1 MRKIIAIIL
10 LVAAA
15 AGLVYGIL
23 GVTQKTVKVKS
34 GSTVGVYSFEDNSFD
49 GPMAWSSGGGIF
61 AGFDDVKKLA
71 HSQRSRQMWL
81 GFGAFALLGIV
92 VLTLPDQ
99 ADGLVPVRFELVND
113 VKHIQGLRAENVFD
127 R

>member
-1 MRKIIAIIL
+1 MRKIITIIL

-34 GSTVGVYSFEDNSFD
+34 GSTEGVYSFEDNSFD
-49 GPMAWSSGGGIF
+49 GTMAWSSGGGIS

-71 HSQRSRQMWL
+71 QSQRSRQMWI
-81 GFGAFALLGIV
+81 GFGAFAVLGVISVSLL
-92 VLTLPDQ
+92 
-99 ADGLVPVRFELVND
+99 R
-113 VKHIQGLRAENVFD
+113 KKRY
-127 R
+127 

>member
-1 MRKIIAIIL
+1 MRKVIAIIL

-34 GSTVGVYSFEDNSFD
+34 GSTEGVYSFVDNSFD
-49 GPMAWSSGGGIF
+49 GTMAWSSGGGIS
-61 AGFDDVKKLA
+61 AGFDEIKKLA

-92 VLTLPDQ
+92 GGSLL
-99 ADGLVPVRFELVND
+99 
-113 VKHIQGLRAENVFD
+113 KKKKY
-127 R
+127 

>member
-49 GPMAWSSGGGIF
+49 GTMAWSSGGGIL

-71 HSQRSRQMWL
+71 HSQRNRQMWL

-92 VLTLPDQ
+92 GVGQLKKN
-99 ADGLVPVRFELVND
+99 RY
-113 VKHIQGLRAENVFD
+113 
-127 R
+127 